1 MLSHYTC
8 LFTVRIYAGYIE
20 VDELI
25 CRTEPEQRSGEWRQR
40 RRNWR
45 RFVLRSILWQHGIWL
60 LFTRTANGT
69 KQH

>member
-25 CRTEPEQRSGEWRQR
+25 CRTEPEQRSGE
-40 RRNWR
+40 
-45 RFVLRSILWQHGIWL
+45 
-60 LFTRTANGT
+60 
-69 KQH
+69 